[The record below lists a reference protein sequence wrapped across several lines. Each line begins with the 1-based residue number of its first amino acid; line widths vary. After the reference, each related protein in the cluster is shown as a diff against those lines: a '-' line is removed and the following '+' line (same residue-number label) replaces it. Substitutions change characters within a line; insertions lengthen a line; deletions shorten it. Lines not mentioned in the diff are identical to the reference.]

1 MNHFWKMKLFL
12 INIKPPCTDWRIL
25 CLERLGKRVSF
36 FKILL
41 TQNYKNSNCLFR
53 KKGSFINDHYL
64 KDNKMKSDA
73 VYACIFNDVQAYWNI
88 EEYQYRSI
96 FDLLKLWFWEF
107 EPCMFPNKW
116 EQHWHCFWHISK
128 EYRNQEYFIALCRSV
143 Y

>member
-1 MNHFWKMKLFL
+1 MKLFL
-12 INIKPPCTDWRIL
+12 INIKLPCTDSKIEESSAWSDSVK
-25 CLERLGKRVSF
+25 EYHF

-73 VYACIFNDVQAYWNI
+73 VYACISNDVQAYWNI

-96 FDLLKLWFWEF
+96 FDLLK
-107 EPCMFPNKW
+107 
-116 EQHWHCFWHISK
+116 ST
-128 EYRNQEYFIALCRSV
+128 
-143 Y
+143 